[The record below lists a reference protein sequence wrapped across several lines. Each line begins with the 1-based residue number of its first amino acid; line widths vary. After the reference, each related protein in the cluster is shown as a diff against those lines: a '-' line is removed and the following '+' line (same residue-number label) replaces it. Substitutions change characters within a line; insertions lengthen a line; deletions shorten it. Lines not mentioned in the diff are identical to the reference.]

1 MTEKER
7 RITAF
12 MKRKLERL
20 RTLPENQLRAELA
33 KLRHGIGHA
42 PGELPAIWGAF
53 LTDLPEEFYRND
65 DGNASPGEWA
75 VYTALTMFALHQQ
88 GHDFRSEWMNEEG
101 LQFGASVRKL
111 AKKDEGKGE
120 DEDKLK
126 RIRARFNKI
135 ATASDLPELNHHLR
149 GVINLLSGNG
159 IKLDYADLAVDLY
172 NYSYAE
178 GRTKVRLK
186 WGQDFCRQI
195 KNDEN

>member
-1 MTEKER
+1 
-7 RITAF
+7 

-20 RTLPENQLRAELA
+20 RTLPENQRRAELA
-33 KLRHGIGHA
+33 ELRHGIGHA

-53 LTDLPEEFYRND
+53 LTDLPEEFYRN

-88 GHDFRSEWMNEEG
+88 GHDFRSEWMNEDG
-101 LQFGASVRKL
+101 MKFGASVRKL